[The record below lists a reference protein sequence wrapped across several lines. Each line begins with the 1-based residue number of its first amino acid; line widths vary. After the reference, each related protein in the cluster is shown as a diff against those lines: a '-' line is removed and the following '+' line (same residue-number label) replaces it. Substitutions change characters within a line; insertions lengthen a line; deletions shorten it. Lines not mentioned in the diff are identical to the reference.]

1 MSECKKC
8 GELAGNSAVWLLSWK
23 LWRIGIGIG
32 QVDFLRVTA
41 CGELDPKSAVAQFGL
56 IENRDFVVSL
66 SIKMTSA
73 KEVILPAFLFCH
85 SIFGRCMSLE

>member
-1 MSECKKC
+1 
-8 GELAGNSAVWLLSWK
+8 LAGNWVTRDCIPVASWK
-23 LWRIGIGIG
+23 LWRVGIGIG